1 MGTRRAFTLIELLI
15 VVALIGLLM
24 AILLP
29 SLGAARNSA
38 RRTACAS
45 NLRQIGVAMRTYLGW
60 SNDRYPYAS
69 AMPSITGAFPLD
81 GNDPVYIADVLT
93 TDTNCQSKVF
103 QCPNDQGTIDRGAPN
118 FSKTY
123 FQTEHSSY
131 EYRVRL
137 AGETI
142 EEYARRYEDH
152 QAHDGTFEKVRK
164 NSVWIFRDFNNFHAQ
179 AGKPGARR
187 YLYGDGHVTDF
198 EVDH

>member
-1 MGTRRAFTLIELLI
+1 MGRRRAFTLIELLI

-45 NLRQIGVAMRTYLGW
+45 NLRQIGVAVRTYLGW
-60 SNDRYPYAS
+60 SNDRFPYAS
-69 AMPSITGAFPLD
+69 YMPSVSGAFPLD
-81 GNDPVYIADVLT
+81 GNDPLYIADVLT

-103 QCPNDQGTIDRGAPN
+103 QCPNDQGTIERGAPN
-118 FSKTY
+118 QNKSY
-123 FQTEHSSY
+123 FATERSSY

-137 AGETI
+137 GGQTI
-142 EEYARRYEDH
+142 EEYAGQFEQH
-152 QAHDGTFEKVRK
+152 HDEKVRK
-164 NSVWIFRDFNNFHAQ
+164 NSIWIFRDYNNFHALG
-179 AGKPGARR
+179 GKPGARR

-198 EVDH
+198 EVEH